1 MVHWAQRLRH
11 LNTEQPTLIA
21 AMEILLVASLCLSTA
36 SALNVIVVGA
46 ACVSSKKALFS
57 AGCRCNKLVF
67 GNLGI
72 GRSKKTGRGWRPECC
87 KAVARQW
94 AQRHSAGRQ
103 RSHRRCEGV
112 VGLNG
117 LWLKDPDLMKTSVF
131 CLGKSM
137 DSLASRL

>member
-11 LNTEQPTLIA
+11 LNTKQPTPIA

-46 ACVSSKKALFS
+46 ACASSKRALFS

-72 GRSKKTGRGWRPECC
+72 GRSKNLRRKAGAGGLSAAKRLQDNGHSVTLLEGRDRIG
-87 KAVARQW
+87 AARVSW
-94 AQRHSAGRQ
+94 G
-103 RSHRRCEGV
+103 
-112 VGLNG
+112 
-117 LWLKDPDLMKTSVF
+117 
-131 CLGKSM
+131 
-137 DSLASRL
+137 